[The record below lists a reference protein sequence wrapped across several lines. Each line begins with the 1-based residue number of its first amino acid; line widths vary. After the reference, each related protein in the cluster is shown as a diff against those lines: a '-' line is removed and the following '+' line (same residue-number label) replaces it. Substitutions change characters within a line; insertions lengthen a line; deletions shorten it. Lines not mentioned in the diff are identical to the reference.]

1 MDHNGILVY
10 TSEFQTRDPRSFPW
24 WEEYDLLFN
33 VDIVNLLLKNT
44 GGRDRRLQ
52 FGIFVVLKALIV
64 GGWMVVAWAKS
75 LI

>member
-1 MDHNGILVY
+1 MI
-10 TSEFQTRDPRSFPW
+10 
-24 WEEYDLLFN
+24 FN

>member
-1 MDHNGILVY
+1 MDHNGILVH
-10 TSEFQTRDPRSFPW
+10 TSEFQPSDPRSFPE

-33 VDIVNLLLKNT
+33 VDIVNLLLKNN